1 SVCEGNTLTITIA
14 AQAAYGGSLS
24 YQWIKDGNQI
34 SGATSATYVK
44 TSVTTAD
51 EGNYKCLVAESSGKM
66 MESSIV
72 EN

>member
-1 SVCEGNTLTITIA
+1 
-14 AQAAYGGSLS
+14 
-24 YQWIKDGNQI
+24 
-34 SGATSATYVK
+34 
-44 TSVTTAD
+44 VTTAD